1 MNYDGVDNAIG
12 GFSEIKC
19 QLKAIESNRKEM
31 KSTQD
36 DIIQGQKR
44 ISTMVEKLLVYM
56 ESSGNVQ
63 RPRSQSKGHNEIN
76 DAKLGSLH
84 GSMGVVRHC
93 IW

>member
-1 MNYDGVDNAIG
+1 MDYDGVNNGIG
-12 GFSEIKC
+12 DFSEID
-19 QLKAIESNRKEM
+19 LRLEAMENNHEEM

-56 ESSGNVQ
+56 ESSRIVQ
-63 RPRSQSKGHNEIN
+63 CLRSKFEGHKETN
-76 DAKLGSLH
+76 DAKLRSFDGN
-84 GSMGVVRHC
+84 MGVVKHC